1 MNRHVTFFKY
11 SIHKKNVMSLQ
22 VSFRV
27 VGLYCYFEN
36 LQLPNVNAQSTV
48 KDVMNE
54 VKNVQPAFDYKSVL
68 MDGKEI
74 VDTMSYDFTSSSRT
88 PYNASGTP
96 PDGLRDL
103 SNVIAGTSLVWQ
115 YYRSVTGSID
125 GSVCEI
131 KLLSQGQPSF
141 AKLSLDY
148 NDPFFGKLP
157 ANFKVSTYNLT
168 WRLVQIQ
175 MSPANQAKFMLA
187 KANALQKY

>member
-1 MNRHVTFFKY
+1 MKKLTLLLLAIAT
-11 SIHKKNVMSLQ
+11 SITGFSQ
-22 VSFRV
+22 
-27 VGLYCYFEN
+27 E
-36 LQLPNVNAQSTV
+36 
-48 KDVMNE
+48 DE
-54 VKNVQPAFDYKSVL
+54 
-68 MDGKEI
+68 
-74 VDTMSYDFTSSSRT
+74 
-88 PYNASGTP
+88 ASGSNIQTYTP
-96 PDGLRDL
+96 
-103 SNVIAGTSLVWQ
+103 S
-115 YYRSVTGSID
+115 
-125 GSVCEI
+125 